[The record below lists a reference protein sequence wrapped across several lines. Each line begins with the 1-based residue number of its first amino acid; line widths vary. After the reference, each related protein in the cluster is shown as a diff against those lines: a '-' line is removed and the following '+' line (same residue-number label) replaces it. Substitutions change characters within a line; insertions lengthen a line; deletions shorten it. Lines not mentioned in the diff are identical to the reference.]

1 MKIYADPSF
10 LVSLYSPDSNSAAAT
25 RTILAVRGE
34 YLVTTFGEL
43 EVLNA
48 FGLRVFR
55 KEVSPAQ
62 AGASLAD
69 FDKDLGS
76 GVLQLRGLEEAFFER
91 ARQLSRQTTAKLG
104 TRTADL
110 LHVAAALELGVD
122 CLYSFDLQQR
132 KLARTL
138 RLKLNDYSRH

>member
-25 RTILAVRGE
+25 RAMRPAKGE
-34 YLVTTFGEL
+34 CFVTTLGEL
-43 EVLNA
+43 EVVNA

-55 KEVSPAQ
+55 KEVSAAQ
-62 AGASLAD
+62 AQSSVSD
-69 FDKDLGS
+69 FEKDLS
-76 GVLQLRGLEEAFFER
+76 GGIFQLRRLQESFFER

-110 LHVAAALELGVD
+110 LHVAAALELGAD
-122 CLYSFDLQQR
+122 CLFSFDQQQR
-132 KLARTL
+132 KLAHVVRL
-138 RLKLNDYSRH
+138 RLN